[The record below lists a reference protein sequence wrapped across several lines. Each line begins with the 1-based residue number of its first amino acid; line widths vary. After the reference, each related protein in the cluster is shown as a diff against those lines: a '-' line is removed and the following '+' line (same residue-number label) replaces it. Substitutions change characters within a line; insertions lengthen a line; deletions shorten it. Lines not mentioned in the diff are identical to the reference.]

1 MAKSKKTKIHKKID
15 GQILQMNK
23 QFSNLKMKQKDKIT
37 EWVYEEYKK
46 YVTEHDKVPDLLADE
61 QIVEA
66 VLDKINEAQIWIPDG
81 EIYDYYRRKK
91 PQLQKRLDNEKVIK
105 FKSYVSFYKS
115 IVDQDRASVV
125 ICNLKHEIIYMNP
138 AAVTSCAKRGGDKLI
153 GRSLLDCH
161 NPESRDKIQRV
172 VDWFAADKSHNF
184 VYTFHNEKL
193 NKDVYMVA
201 LRDEGTLDDGT
212 GTDRT
217 ILSGIHAYYE
227 PEELVGKTLIAI
239 TNLPPRKMMGI
250 ESCGMLLSAVNNLKD
265 SEDEELHL
273 LMVDDHIPAGAKLY

>member
-81 EIYDYYRRKK
+81 EIYDYYRKKK

-138 AAVTSCAKRGGDKLI
+138 AAVTSYAKRGGDKLI

-161 NPESRDKIQRV
+161 SPESRDKIQQV
-172 VDWFAADKSHNF
+172 GCVDMQGNYLENRTLQPDIL
-184 VYTFHNEKL
+184 VYN
-193 NKDVYMVA
+193 
-201 LRDEGTLDDGT
+201 
-212 GTDRT
+212 
-217 ILSGIHAYYE
+217 E
-227 PEELVGKTLIAI
+227 PE
-239 TNLPPRKMMGI
+239 
-250 ESCGMLLSAVNNLKD
+250 AVLKG
-265 SEDEELHL
+265 EDAQLKAAVDHL
-273 LMVDDHIPAGAKLY
+273 LKGLPQKK